1 MSSGPPGR
9 PLERGDHEILEELN
23 RGYVRSVAE
32 RDTAWFDR
40 HLAADFLNTS
50 SDGSLADRA
59 AFLSQIAAV
68 TGVSAIEA
76 HDVLIRVLNDVAII
90 HARTTFTTSDGR
102 QGAGRYT
109 DIWARRAGAWVCVA
123 AHVARRTQ

>member
-1 MSSGPPGR
+1 MQNSSDR
-9 PLERGDHEILEELN
+9 SVERGDQEILEDLN

-40 HLAADFLNTS
+40 HLAPDFLNTNA
-50 SDGSLADRA
+50 DGSLVDRA
-59 AFLSQIAAV
+59 AFLRQIAAG
-68 TGVSAIEA
+68 TGVSAIQA

-90 HARTTFTTSDGR
+90 HARTTFTTSEGR

-109 DIWARRAGAWVCVA
+109 DIWARREGAWLCVA
-123 AHVARRTQ
+123 AHVGRRTQ